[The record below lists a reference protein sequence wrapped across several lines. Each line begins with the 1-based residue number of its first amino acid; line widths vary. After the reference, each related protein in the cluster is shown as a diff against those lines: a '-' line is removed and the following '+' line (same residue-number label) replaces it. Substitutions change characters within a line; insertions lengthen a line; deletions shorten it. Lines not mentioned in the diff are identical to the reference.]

1 MYCNVQYQSDCEGLL
16 RRKKLSTLNGK
27 FGLTLANDGAKRID
41 EPERRR
47 ETEDDLKMIEKAIP
61 VADNIKGFLIFDVF

>member
-1 MYCNVQYQSDCEGLL
+1 M
-16 RRKKLSTLNGK
+16 STLNGK

-61 VADNIKGFLIFDVF
+61 VADNIKGFL